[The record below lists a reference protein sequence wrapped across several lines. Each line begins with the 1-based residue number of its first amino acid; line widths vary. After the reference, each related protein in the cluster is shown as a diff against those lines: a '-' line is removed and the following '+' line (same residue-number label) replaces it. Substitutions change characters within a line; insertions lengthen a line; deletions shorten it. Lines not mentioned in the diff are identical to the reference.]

1 MYYSLHLYAIC
12 FKEYMYRFIT
22 RLACNV
28 LGEVEVYITPKNFI
42 PSPAGERMKFFGF
55 YICNAE
61 PRND

>member
-12 FKEYMYRFIT
+12 FKEYIYRFIT
-22 RLACNV
+22 RLVCNV
-28 LGEVEVYITPKNFI
+28 GGEVEVYKTRKTSSFP
-42 PSPAGERMKFFGF
+42 PPGEGMKFLGF